1 MILVPVAVPRT
12 APVFQRVI
20 DPDQRPSVRAALAVE
35 TLPPGARAEQ
45 LPCQSVESATVV
57 LAGRLRA
64 ADRTLLP
71 GEVLHHAPGSSHRLA
86 APRGGAPAALL
97 TVRLAKA
104 ARVAKAEPEGP
115 GIPAQRG
122 GSRSPGTARRI
133 AVETVELAAG
143 EAFGPYTE
151 AEADTFLVLLSGTG
165 AHLGPDGREVPLFTG
180 DLVYVRAGEQYGL
193 RAGEGSPAAVVRGRV
208 GAYVGP
214 EQDLEPMQTG
224 LARHHS

>member
-64 ADRTLLP
+64 AGRTLLP
-71 GEVLHHAPGSSHRLA
+71 GEVLHHAPGSSHRFA

-97 TVRLAKA
+97 TVRL
-104 ARVAKAEPEGP
+104 VKAEKAGP
-115 GIPAQRG
+115 QGPNIPAQRG
-122 GSRSPGTARRI
+122 GSRSSGSTARRI

-143 EAFGPYTE
+143 EECGPYTE
-151 AEADTFLVLLSGTG
+151 AEADTFLVLLSGSG
-165 AHLGPDGREVPLFTG
+165 VHLGSDGREVPLFTG
-180 DLVYVRAGEQYGL
+180 DLVYVRAGERYGL
-193 RAGEGSPAAVVRGRV
+193 RAGAGSPAAVVRGRV
-208 GAYVGP
+208 GAFVGP
-214 EQDLEPMQTG
+214 ERDLGPMQTG